1 MTDPRNQLEADLARL
16 LTFRAD
22 RPDDQWQIG
31 VASGAR
37 GLFVARVPWY
47 AHILEAFPD
56 CRIYSRARPE
66 GITFSAA
73 AISKVQLPADTPPP
87 PDASTTGATSPAA
100 ERSAAPPDEAAPLES
115 TAELLRLY
123 IMQCHAR
130 SDKLSPEEFN
140 NLGYAYAALPEPDLE
155 MAEWAFQKALQ
166 EATDQKVV
174 ETIRKN
180 LKELRS
186 WKLRMEAQSR
196 ERMPVRLPAGLL
208 QQVSER
214 SDDIVEGK
222 VDKVRLMARD
232 EIASLKM

>member
-1 MTDPRNQLEADLARL
+1 MNDPKKQLEADLARL
-16 LTFRAD
+16 LSLKAD
-22 RPDDQWQIG
+22 RPDDEWQIG

-56 CRIYSRARPE
+56 CLIYSRARPQ
-66 GITFSAA
+66 GITFGAA
-73 AISKVQLPADTPPP
+73 GISRVNLPADASPP
-87 PDASTTGATSPAA
+87 PDAGTTA
-100 ERSAAPPDEAAPLES
+100 EGSAAPPDDTVPLES

-130 SDKLSPEEFN
+130 SERLTPEEYN

-155 MAEWAFQKALQ
+155 MAEWAFQAALQ
-166 EATDQKVV
+166 RATDPHVNK
-174 ETIRKN
+174 TIRAN
-180 LKELRS
+180 LQQLQW
-186 WKLRMEAQSR
+186 WKSLMQAPSR
-196 ERMPVRLPAGLL
+196 ESTPVRLPVASLK
-208 QQVSER
+208 QVSAL

-222 VDKVRLMARD
+222 VDKIRLMARD